1 MSSSDITKLFN
12 IKYPIIQAGM
22 VWVSGAKLAAAA
34 ANTGIL
40 GLIGAG
46 SMSPELLRSQIRK
59 AKLLTKLPFGV
70 NVPLLYKAVE
80 EQISVSLEEG
90 VKIFFT
96 SAGSPQKYTTM
107 LKNNGCVVV
116 HVTSTPALA
125 VKCQDAGVDA
135 VVAEGF
141 EAGGHN
147 GRDELTS
154 MVLTP
159 QVVESVKIPVI
170 TAGGISSGKSMAAAL
185 SLGACGVQ
193 IGSRFVATVESSAH
207 LNFKHALLGAAPNST
222 ALCMK
227 GLVPVRLLKNKFYE
241 QIRDL
246 EARGA
251 SSEELTLA
259 LGKGR
264 AKRGMLEGDL
274 DEGEL
279 EIGQV
284 ASLIKDIPTCSE
296 LVARIISEYNE
307 CITQLKPLS

>member
-1 MSSSDITKLFN
+1 
-12 IKYPIIQAGM
+12 
-22 VWVSGAKLAAAA
+22 
-34 ANTGIL
+34 
-40 GLIGAG
+40 
-46 SMSPELLRSQIRK
+46 
-59 AKLLTKLPFGV
+59 
-70 NVPLLYKAVE
+70 
-80 EQISVSLEEG
+80 
-90 VKIFFT
+90 
-96 SAGSPQKYTTM
+96 
-107 LKNNGCVVV
+107 
-116 HVTSTPALA
+116 
-125 VKCQDAGVDA
+125 
-135 VVAEGF
+135 
-141 EAGGHN
+141 
-147 GRDELTS
+147 
-154 MVLTP
+154 
-159 QVVESVKIPVI
+159 
-170 TAGGISSGKSMAAAL
+170 
-185 SLGACGVQ
+185 
-193 IGSRFVATVESSAH
+193 
-207 LNFKHALLGAAPNST
+207 
-222 ALCMK
+222 MK